1 VLGTRGFIALG
12 LVGWIAVAGGAALL
26 LSWGAVYVQT
36 QRLDAA
42 EGEIAAFRAM
52 SKAQEEFNKQQA
64 ELRDRLTQ
72 KQEAEY
78 EARIADISARYKRV
92 REPGGSQLP
101 RLSDAA
107 AVISCPD
114 RQADVAGGLVRLE
127 SGVLALLE
135 RGDKAI
141 ERTMSCKGWIEGQR
155 LVNQETP

>member
-1 VLGTRGFIALG
+1 MKGFITGPL
-12 LVGWIAVAGGAALL
+12 LYVIAGMGAALL
-26 LSWGAVYVQT
+26 LSWGAVAVQT
-36 QRLDAA
+36 YRLDAA

-78 EARIADISARYKRV
+78 EARIADITARYKRV
-92 REPGGSQLP
+92 RDPGSSPVP

-114 RQADVAGGLVRLE
+114 RQADVAGGLAELE